1 MSMIRERGFT
11 LLEILM
17 VILLLGVVARLAI
30 SLLPESSGRSPDESV
45 SQAARWAAEQAQ
57 IEGNIYRMELQP
69 ASWQIFA
76 LIHGQDGEKGPLP
89 ETSWHPV
96 SGQFA
101 SGHLAGGALETEGA
115 FPVNLWFLPG
125 GEMTPA
131 ELVFQE
137 EKGIRHRISLSPSS
151 LWSPQ

>member
-1 MSMIRERGFT
+1 MSIIRERGFT
-11 LLEILM
+11 LLEIMM

-30 SLLPESSGRSPDESV
+30 SLLPESSGRSPEEIV
-45 SQAARWAAEQAQ
+45 TQAARWAAEQSQ
-57 IEGNIYRMELQP
+57 IEGSIYRMELQP
-69 ASWQIFA
+69 GSWRTFA
-76 LIHGQDGEKGPLP
+76 LIRGQDGEKGPLP

-101 SGHLAGGALETEGA
+101 FGNLAGGVLETEGA

-137 EKGIRHRISLSPSS
+137 ERGKRHRISISPSS